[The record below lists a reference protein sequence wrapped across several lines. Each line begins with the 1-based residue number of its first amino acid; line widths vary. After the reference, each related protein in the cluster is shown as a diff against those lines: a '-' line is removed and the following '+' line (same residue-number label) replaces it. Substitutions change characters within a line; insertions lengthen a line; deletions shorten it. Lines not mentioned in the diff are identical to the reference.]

1 MKKLFVKVPY
11 WYAEFLGNRTL
22 ETRFVLAYI
31 EGLDDRG
38 LPLYRSSFE
47 RMSEVLGIPIKDVA
61 YSILSLRGFVPMN
74 IGTNERVT
82 DTTGVFVW
90 NSGYPKSEPT
100 TINGEPRYIGS
111 RPGNIYL
118 FRLDSAYELI
128 EDRFKV
134 VRGERKYGYVLN
146 QTFLA
151 LRGAA
156 NSQKK
161 QG

>member
-22 ETRFVLAYI
+22 ETRLVLAYI

-38 LPLYRSSFE
+38 LPLYRNSFD
-47 RMSEVLGIPIKDVA
+47 RMSRVLGIPIEDVA
-61 YSILSLRGFVPMN
+61 RSILSLRGYVPMN

-90 NSGYPKSEPT
+90 NSSYPKLEPT
-100 TINGEPRYIGS
+100 TITGELRYIGS

-128 EDRFKV
+128 EDGSKV
-134 VRGERKYGYVLN
+134 VRGEIKYGYVLN